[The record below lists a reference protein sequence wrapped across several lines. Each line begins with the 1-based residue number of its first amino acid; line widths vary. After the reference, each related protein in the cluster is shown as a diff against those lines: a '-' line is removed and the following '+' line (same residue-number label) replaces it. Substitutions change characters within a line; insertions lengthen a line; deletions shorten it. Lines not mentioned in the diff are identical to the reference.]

1 MAENTLFCGQN
12 VKKSHNFV
20 FFGVKW
26 AILLFIMG
34 CILLMGGCAHKTP
47 VETIADNATAQVVAL
62 EKTLPDE
69 CKTEAISAQ
78 IAAIKDVIAGAPAA
92 CEMQIKPI
100 RTERNALAIAL
111 MAIIALVL
119 ARFVKRVV

>member
-1 MAENTLFCGQN
+1 MSENTLFCGQN

-26 AILLFIMG
+26 AIFLFILG
-34 CILLMGGCAHKTP
+34 CTLMLCGCARKTP

-62 EKTLPDE
+62 EKTLSDE
-69 CKTEAISAQ
+69 CKTDAVAAQ
-78 IAAIKDVIAGAPAA
+78 IAAIKSEIAGAPAA

-100 RTERNALAIAL
+100 RTERNALAVAL
-111 MAIIALVL
+111 MAIVALAL
-119 ARFVKRVV
+119 ARFIRKVA